1 MLGSGSVALV
11 SIQSLPC
18 SARQPATATMGTFSF
33 GCAPTTAALA
43 LLSAASKIP
52 TIQFR
57 IRIDYC

>member
-1 MLGSGSVALV
+1 VALV